1 MLGIKV
7 SKIDFW
13 DKQRIKNHQIEKYL
27 QKGDFIFNSNIDS
40 RLKRSKKS
48 DSKKFQD
55 ILDKSLSIQTLNLD
69 ETAYLL
75 SVSDSKNLEKM
86 KEVAF
91 KVKKKVYDNRIVTF
105 APLYLGNFCVN
116 DCSYCGFRKSNKY
129 TKRKV
134 LSLAEIEAETKIL
147 AGQIGHKRLI
157 VVYGEHPA
165 NDIDYMVDTIKTIY
179 KVEAEVKVEGKS
191 KNRVGQ
197 IRRVNVNAPPLAIE
211 ELKRL
216 KGVGIGTYQVFQ
228 ETYHRKTYQDV
239 HPQGTIK
246 SDYLWRLYV
255 MHRAL
260 EAGVDDIGLGALFGL
275 YDWRYEVMG
284 LVAHNRELEKK
295 FGIGA
300 HTVSFPRLEPATNT
314 PFTESPKYKV
324 SDEDFKKLILV
335 LRLSIPHAGMIITC
349 RESPQIKKESIAL
362 GITQTDASS
371 KIGIGSYSDR
381 SDNQEGLRQQF
392 LLSDT
397 RSLEEVIQEFAK
409 AGSITSFCTAGYR
422 CGRTGE
428 CIMELLRAGKEGKFC
443 KLNAVLTFRE
453 WLDDFASEETKKI
466 AKKVINREIQE
477 IKQTLPGVFPQF
489 MEYYDR
495 VKKGE
500 RDIYF

>member
-1 MLGIKV
+1 MMISIKNQTINSWIKDRIKKDEV
-7 SKIDFW
+7 AKYLDNDIDFIASSDIETKLSASGKIDLGKL
-13 DKQRIKNHQIEKYL
+13 DE
-27 QKGDFIFNSNIDS
+27 
-40 RLKRSKKS
+40 
-48 DSKKFQD
+48 
-55 ILDKSLSIQTLNLD
+55 ILAKSLSIKTLALE

-75 SVSDSKNLEKM
+75 AVSEPQALEKM
-86 KEVAF
+86 KEASI
-91 KVKKKVYDNRIVTF
+91 KVKRKVYDNRIVTF

-116 DCSYCGFRKSNKY
+116 DCSYCGFRESNKY
-129 TKRKV
+129 AKRKV

-165 NDIDYMVDTIKTIY
+165 NDIDYMLDTIQAIYNTKAKT
-179 KVEAEVKVEGKS
+179 KRGL
-191 KNRVGQ
+191 GQ
-197 IRRVNVNAPPLAIE
+197 IRRVNVNAPPLSIE

-228 ETYHRKTYQDV
+228 ETYHRKSYQDV
-239 HPQGTIK
+239 HPQGAIK

-284 LVAHNRELEKK
+284 LVAHNRELEEK
-295 FGIGA
+295 FGVGA

-428 CIMELLRAGKEGKFC
+428 CLMELLRAGKEGKFC

-453 WLDDFASEETKKI
+453 WLDDFASEETKTI

-477 IKQTLPGVFPQF
+477 IKQALPGIFPQF

-495 VKKGE
+495 VKNGE